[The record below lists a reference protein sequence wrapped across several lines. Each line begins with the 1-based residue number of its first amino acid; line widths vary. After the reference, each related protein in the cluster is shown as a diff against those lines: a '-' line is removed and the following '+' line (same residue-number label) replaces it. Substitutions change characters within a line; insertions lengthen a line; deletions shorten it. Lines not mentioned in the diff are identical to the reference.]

1 MLLYIDVNVPFVLTA
16 WKGAEP
22 VYIKDIDDSMSDS
35 DIWTMAKL
43 NGAVIISR
51 DSDFHRR
58 IIHSFPPPKVVYLN
72 LGNIKTKE
80 FASLLDRNWIS
91 ILELI
96 KEHKL
101 VTVHADKL
109 EALR

>member
-1 MLLYIDVNVPFVLTA
+1 MLLYIDVNVPFVYAA

-22 VYIKDIDDSMSDS
+22 VYIKDIDDRMSDS
-35 DIWTMAKL
+35 DIWAMAKL
-43 NGAVIISR
+43 NGAIIISR

-58 IIHSFPPPKVVYLN
+58 IIHSLPPPKVVYLN

-80 FASLLDRNWIS
+80 FTALLERNWIS

-96 KEHKL
+96 QEHKL
-101 VTVHADKL
+101 VTVHSDKL
-109 EALR
+109 EALK